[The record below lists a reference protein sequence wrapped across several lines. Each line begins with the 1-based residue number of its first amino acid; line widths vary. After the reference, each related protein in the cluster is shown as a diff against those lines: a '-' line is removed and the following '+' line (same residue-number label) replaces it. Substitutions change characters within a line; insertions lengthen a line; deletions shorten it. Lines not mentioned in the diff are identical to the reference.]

1 MSYDL
6 IYTRR
11 AARDIARLNHE
22 TQLRIKGKLEQYRL
36 APFQHAEKLVTSELG
51 SSSML
56 QIPILLFCASATAV
70 RFTAKYSPFTH
81 ANPPGQR
88 CF

>member
-51 SSSML
+51 SY
-56 QIPILLFCASATAV
+56 
-70 RFTAKYSPFTH
+70 RFRVGDYRVIFDIQDNSLIVLRVGH
-81 ANPPGQR
+81 R
-88 CF
+88 REIYR